1 MPDIAPHQH
10 MNESGQL
17 FALQQAM
24 TPAALAWGLVDI
36 QTLELRFANPA
47 LQRLL
52 QPSRQAPGI
61 PEREILETAR
71 LAIRQCMETGLEAT
85 ANLPDHPG
93 LWHFSPIQGN
103 GAAEAVQCYV
113 LPTETSFRE
122 PDDELGLGHVNRFE
136 DFLDHLPYQVWIATP
151 HGEVTWLNRAL
162 HEYAYREVRLLSLRE
177 GIWIDIVH
185 PDDLATVNTGLSRA
199 LITEKPTG
207 YRLRIKRH
215 DGQFH
220 WFFSSLSP
228 VKNAQGRIL
237 YWVGANLG
245 IDSVRQSENQLRDQ
259 ITTLSHQL
267 RLKQQALDQAE
278 TYLAQA
284 QKMGMVNQ
292 LSAGVAHDMKNLL
305 FITGLH
311 AGMLEKQLGEPEQLE
326 HVDVILNTIQ
336 KAGSLASH
344 LTGFSSRKSMQLAAA
359 DPRALV
365 QDLEPLLSK
374 AVGQNAELQLH
385 MASSIWPISVD
396 KLYFENS
403 LINLCINARDAT
415 EEQGQITLTAENVL
429 LKRASHAG
437 DYVMISVADNGM
449 GMSEEIKARIFDMFF
464 TTKPEG
470 KGAGLGLPMVKNF
483 MDHVQGLIEVEST
496 PGLGTIVSLYFPRAQ
511 PVVPQSPQASAPA
524 GRQETILLIEP
535 DLATRNAMAQVLYG
549 LGYQVV
555 TAYLPEVALRYI
567 NSGMKVDLI
576 IAADEF
582 SGALSIAKMQEKLAR
597 EHVLIPL
604 ILMTSS
610 EEAEVPHAQEC
621 RYVVLSK
628 PMEIGELARTVQ
640 RMLHPDCTTPADLPA
655 V

>member
-1 MPDIAPHQH
+1 M
-10 MNESGQL
+10 
-17 FALQQAM
+17 
-24 TPAALAWGLVDI
+24 
-36 QTLELRFANPA
+36 
-47 LQRLL
+47 
-52 QPSRQAPGI
+52 
-61 PEREILETAR
+61 
-71 LAIRQCMETGLEAT
+71 
-85 ANLPDHPG
+85 
-93 LWHFSPIQGN
+93 
-103 GAAEAVQCYV
+103 
-113 LPTETSFRE
+113 
-122 PDDELGLGHVNRFE
+122 
-136 DFLDHLPYQVWIATP
+136 
-151 HGEVTWLNRAL
+151 
-162 HEYAYREVRLLSLRE
+162 
-177 GIWIDIVH
+177 
-185 PDDLATVNTGLSRA
+185 
-199 LITEKPTG
+199 
-207 YRLRIKRH
+207 
-215 DGQFH
+215 
-220 WFFSSLSP
+220 
-228 VKNAQGRIL
+228 
-237 YWVGANLG
+237 
-245 IDSVRQSENQLRDQ
+245 
-259 ITTLSHQL
+259 
-267 RLKQQALDQAE
+267 
-278 TYLAQA
+278 
-284 QKMGMVNQ
+284 
-292 LSAGVAHDMKNLL
+292 
-305 FITGLH
+305 
-311 AGMLEKQLGEPEQLE
+311 
-326 HVDVILNTIQ
+326 ILNTIQ

-511 PVVPQSPQASAPA
+511 PVVPQIPQASAPA

-628 PMEIGELARTVQ
+628 PMDIGELARTVQ
-640 RMLHPDCTTPADLPA
+640 RMLHPDFTTPADLPA

>member
-1 MPDIAPHQH
+1 
-10 MNESGQL
+10 
-17 FALQQAM
+17 
-24 TPAALAWGLVDI
+24 
-36 QTLELRFANPA
+36 
-47 LQRLL
+47 
-52 QPSRQAPGI
+52 
-61 PEREILETAR
+61 
-71 LAIRQCMETGLEAT
+71 METGLEAT
-85 ANLPDHPG
+85 ANLPNHPG
-93 LWHFSPIQGN
+93 LWHFSPIQGA
-103 GAAEAVQCYV
+103 GTTEVVQCYV

-136 DFLDHLPYQVWIATP
+136 AFLDHMPYQVWIATP

-162 HEYAYREVRLLSLRE
+162 HEYAYREVRPLSLRE

-199 LITEKPTG
+199 LITEKSTG

-215 DGQFH
+215 DGQYH

-245 IDSVRQSENQLRDQ
+245 IDSMRQSENQLRDQ

-374 AVGQNAELQLH
+374 AVGHNAELQLH

-582 SGALSIAKMQEKLAR
+582 SGALSIAKMQEQLAR

-604 ILMTSS
+604 VLMTSS

-621 RYVVLSK
+621 RYVVLGK

>member
-1 MPDIAPHQH
+1 M
-10 MNESGQL
+10 
-17 FALQQAM
+17 
-24 TPAALAWGLVDI
+24 
-36 QTLELRFANPA
+36 
-47 LQRLL
+47 
-52 QPSRQAPGI
+52 
-61 PEREILETAR
+61 
-71 LAIRQCMETGLEAT
+71 
-85 ANLPDHPG
+85 PDHPG
-93 LWHFSPIQGN
+93 LWHFSPIQGA
-103 GAAEAVQCYV
+103 GTTEAVQCYV
-113 LPTETSFRE
+113 LPTETSFLE

-136 DFLDHLPYQVWIATP
+136 AFLDHLPYQVWIATP

-162 HEYAYREVRLLSLRE
+162 HEYAYREVRPLSLRE

-199 LITEKPTG
+199 LITEKSTG

-215 DGQFH
+215 DGQYH

-245 IDSVRQSENQLRDQ
+245 IDSMRQSENQLRDQ

-374 AVGQNAELQLH
+374 AVGHNAELQLH

-524 GRQETILLIEP
+524 GRRETILLIEP

-621 RYVVLSK
+621 RYVVLGK

-640 RMLHPDCTTPADLPA
+640 RMLHPDCKTPADLPA

>member
-1 MPDIAPHQH
+1 
-10 MNESGQL
+10 MNESGRL

-24 TPAALAWGLVDI
+24 MPAALAWALVDAR
-36 QTLELRFANPA
+36 TLELRFANPA
-47 LQRLL
+47 MQRLL
-52 QPSRQAPGI
+52 QAGSQSSTTRGLAMF
-61 PEREILETAR
+61 ESAR
-71 LAIRQCMETGLEAT
+71 RAVGQCMETGRET
-85 ANLPDHPG
+85 TTHLPGHAG
-93 LWHFSPIQGN
+93 LWHFSPIPDD
-103 GAAEAVQCYV
+103 ETIFSVQCYV
-113 LPTETSFRE
+113 LQAETASPE

-136 DFLDHLPYQVWIATP
+136 AFLDHLPYQIWMATP
-151 HGEVTWLNRAL
+151 HGEVTWFNQAL
-162 HEYAYREVRLLSLRE
+162 QEYAYREVRPLSLRE

-185 PDDLATVNTGLSRA
+185 PDDLAAVNTGLSRA

-245 IDSVRQSENQLRDQ
+245 IDSIRQSENQLRDQ

-415 EEQGQITLTAENVL
+415 EEHGQITLTAENVL
-429 LKRASHAG
+429 LKRAGHAG
-437 DYVMISVADNGM
+437 DYVMVSVADNGM

-496 PGLGTIVSLYFPRAQ
+496 QGLGTIVSLYFPRAQ
-511 PVVPQSPQASAPA
+511 PAAAQVPQAATPA

-535 DLATRNAMAQVLYG
+535 DLAARNAMAQVLYG
-549 LGYQVV
+549 LDYQVV

-582 SGALSIAKMQEKLAR
+582 PAPLSIANMQQELAR
-597 EHVLIPL
+597 KQILIPL
-604 ILMTSS
+604 VLMTSS
-610 EEAEVPHAQEC
+610 EEAELPQAREC

-628 PMEIGELARTVQ
+628 PMDIGELARTVQ
-640 RMLHPDCTTPADLPA
+640 RMLHPGCTTPADLPA
-655 V
+655 A

>member
-1 MPDIAPHQH
+1 
-10 MNESGQL
+10 
-17 FALQQAM
+17 
-24 TPAALAWGLVDI
+24 
-36 QTLELRFANPA
+36 
-47 LQRLL
+47 
-52 QPSRQAPGI
+52 
-61 PEREILETAR
+61 
-71 LAIRQCMETGLEAT
+71 METGLEAT

-93 LWHFSPIQGN
+93 LWHFSPIQGA
-103 GAAEAVQCYV
+103 GTTEAVQCYV
-113 LPTETSFRE
+113 LPTETSFLE

-136 DFLDHLPYQVWIATP
+136 AFLDHLPYQVWIATP

-162 HEYAYREVRLLSLRE
+162 HEYAYREVRPLSLRE

-199 LITEKPTG
+199 LITEKSTG

-215 DGQFH
+215 DGQYH

-245 IDSVRQSENQLRDQ
+245 IDSMRQSENQLRDQ

-374 AVGQNAELQLH
+374 AVGHNAELQLH

-524 GRQETILLIEP
+524 GRRETILLIEP

-621 RYVVLSK
+621 RYVVLGK

-640 RMLHPDCTTPADLPA
+640 RMLHPDCKTPADLPA